1 MNRLVVKLTSVD
13 ESMEYI
19 VIQDIQRM
27 KDVKESKVD
36 KATVPAHTAVYLIG
50 KDTPV
55 LVTEPS
61 ALIMQLAG
69 QHSNS
74 LGWVK
79 Q

>member
-1 MNRLVVKLTSVD
+1 MNRLVVKLTALDSSV
-13 ESMEYI
+13 EYV
-19 VIQDIQRM
+19 VIQDIQRF
-27 KDVKESKVD
+27 KDVKESKSGQ
-36 KATVPAHTAVYLIG
+36 TLTPAHTALYLIG
-50 KDTPV
+50 KETPV
-55 LVTEPS
+55 LVTEPP